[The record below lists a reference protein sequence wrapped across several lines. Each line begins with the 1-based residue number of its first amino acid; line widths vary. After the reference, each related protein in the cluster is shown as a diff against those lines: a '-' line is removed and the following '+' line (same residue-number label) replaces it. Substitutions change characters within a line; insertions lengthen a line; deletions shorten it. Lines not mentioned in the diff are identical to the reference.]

1 MRTAF
6 TSVSFDSKDT
16 VDARLCKASEV
27 IPSPEQL
34 KWLKKEMTAFIHFG
48 PNTFTG
54 RQWGTGKETLA
65 DYVPT
70 ALDPAQWVRVCKEA
84 GLKHVICTLKH
95 HDGFCL
101 WDTKTTDFNV
111 MNSACPVDVAKALS
125 DACHEEGIGFG
136 VYLSPWDM
144 HQREAGLW
152 GTDAYNDYFLA
163 QLEELLTNYGD
174 VEEVWFDGACGDYAI
189 WQQVPCYKPETWYAM
204 IHRLAPNAVYRM
216 YDPYFFAEEGDWE
229 SVTRGEK
236 PFIWDKKAIRWV
248 GNEEGRSRR
257 DEWAVQPIFS
267 RAIAESATFPDLGE
281 EHYYENAV
289 GAFFY
294 PVEVNTTLLNQWFH
308 NPETSR
314 VKTLAQLMET
324 YRQSV
329 GNGGVLLL
337 NLSPDRTGRIPEDQI
352 NRLKEFRTCMDETYS
367 RDLLAESTAVVNADA
382 NTFTYSLPAPASFDR
397 ILLEEDLT
405 KGQHVREWCFEAF
418 LDGAWKE
425 LAHKGAIGHRCIE
438 TFEKRTAKK
447 VRLRILR
454 TYCTPELTRV
464 ALFLGPDL
472 SSFSSSDNAVP
483 FIKDLQPEVN
493 IGARPVVDGSGLGL
507 CYEFKHKGRQT
518 ALSIAQENFIPE
530 SSGRIELPSVP
541 QNSPYPAFPL
551 EQLPAENDYAVR
563 FTGMLEVK
571 EDGIFRVELTSADGS
586 ALCIGQKLCI
596 LNDEPHEVRSAC
608 CDLMLKK
615 GYYPVTILYTCFRNP
630 AFLKIEFDKDREWKR
645 IFILH

>member
-1 MRTAF
+1 MSTAV
-6 TSVSFDSKDT
+6 TSIAFDSADS
-16 VDARLCKASEV
+16 VDVRLRKASMV
-27 IPSPEQL
+27 VPSPEQMR
-34 KWLKKEMTAFIHFG
+34 WLEKEMTAFIHFG

-65 DYVPT
+65 DYAPT
-70 ALDPAQWVRVCKEA
+70 ALNPAQWVRVCKEA

-111 MNSACPVDVAKALS
+111 MNTACPVDVAKAIS

-144 HQREAGLW
+144 HQRETGLW

-174 VEEVWFDGACGDYAI
+174 VEEVWFDGACGDYKI
-189 WQQVPCYKPETWYAM
+189 WQQVPCYKPETWYEM

-216 YDPYFFAEEGDWE
+216 YDPYFFASEEDWE
-229 SVTRGEK
+229 AVMRGEK
-236 PFIWDKKAIRWV
+236 PFVWDKKAVRWV

-257 DEWAVQPIFS
+257 DEWAAQPVFT
-267 RAIAESATFPDLGE
+267 RAIAESAIFPDLGE
-281 EHYYENAV
+281 EHYYENAA
-289 GAFFY
+289 GAYFY

-314 VKTLAQLMET
+314 VKTLPQLMET
-324 YRQSV
+324 YEQSV

-337 NLSPDRTGRIPEDQI
+337 NLSPDRTGRIPVDQI
-352 NRLKEFRTCMDETYS
+352 ARLKEFRACIEETYS
-367 RDLLAESTAVVNADA
+367 RDLLVGAEAD
-382 NTFTYSLPAPASFDR
+382 TGDVSFCHFVLTYTLSAPTTFDR

-418 LDGAWKE
+418 IGGEWKE

-438 TFEKRTAKK
+438 SFEKCTAEKIR
-447 VRLRILR
+447 VRILR
-454 TYCTPELTRV
+454 TYGAPELTRV
-464 ALFLGPDL
+464 SLFLGPDL
-472 SSFSSSDNAVP
+472 SNYSSDDDVP
-483 FIKDLQPEVN
+483 FIKDLQPADNES
-493 IGARPVVDGSGLGL
+493 ASGLCCEL
-507 CYEFKHKGRQT
+507 KHKGRQT
-518 ALSIAQENFIPE
+518 ALSIAQEDFVPDKTVMF
-530 SSGRIELPSVP
+530 ELPAVP
-541 QNSPYPAFPL
+541 QNQPMPAFPL
-551 EQLPAENDYAVR
+551 DRLPVEKDYSVR

-586 ALCIGQKLCI
+586 ALYIGQKLCI
-596 LNDEPHEVRSAC
+596 LNDEPHEIRSAC

-615 GYYPVTILYTCFRNP
+615 GYYPMSILYTCFRNP
-630 AFLKIEFDKDREWKR
+630 AYLKLELDKDREWKR
-645 IFILH
+645 AVIVY